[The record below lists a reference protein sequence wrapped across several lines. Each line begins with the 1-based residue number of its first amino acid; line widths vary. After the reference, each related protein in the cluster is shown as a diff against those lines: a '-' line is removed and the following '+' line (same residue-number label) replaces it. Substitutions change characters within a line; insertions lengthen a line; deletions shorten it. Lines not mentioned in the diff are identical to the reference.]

1 MGRFFG
7 ALHRSQL
14 IDPIINDSSQSNE
27 IRVTCLCGLLGD
39 HWIAHLPTLR
49 DSIVA
54 STFEER
60 EVSDDGRALGA
71 LTPRKLRLNPI
82 TQFDAGV
89 VG

>member
-1 MGRFFG
+1 MGRFFD

-14 IDPIINDSSQSNE
+14 IDPIINDRSQSNE

-39 HWIAHLPTLR
+39 HRIAHLPTLR
-49 DSIVA
+49 NSILA
-54 STFEER
+54 GALEEH
-60 EVSDDGRALGA
+60 EVSDDGKALGA
-71 LTPRKLRLNPI
+71 LTPRKLCLNPI